1 MSTQTHPVKADA
13 AMTSGKGH
21 VIIIGG
27 GIAGPAIALFLKKIG
42 ITSTI
47 YEAYPHID
55 DIGGGMQIA
64 PNGMNVLKEIGV
76 ADRIF
81 KSGALASEMCFRN
94 DRGRVLARI
103 RNGRTEKCG
112 QPAVAIARSI
122 LHQILVDEVVQQG
135 IQVEYQKR
143 LKNISET
150 NDKKAIAQFED
161 GTTAEG
167 DFVIGADGLRSRTR
181 DILLPNSPKPFYTGM
196 LGIGGFAAQ
205 SAIPTSNPR
214 DKTTMHMTFGP
225 GGFFGYCNC
234 SPSEESELLWWSNL
248 PRAEEMTKA
257 QLAAIS
263 TEDMRQELL
272 AIHRDWHEP
281 IAALLMNTPTIFK
294 GGIYDIATLPT
305 WHSDRIVLIGDAAHA
320 MGPHSGQGASLALED
335 AMYLVK
341 LLRQSPGQL
350 PQVFAQFERD
360 RRPRVEQ
367 INAQTRRI
375 GEGKRVSK
383 SNPIASWF
391 RDRFM
396 SLGISLFAERGQDWM
411 YNYRI
416 IWDN

>member
-1 MSTQTHPVKADA
+1 
-13 AMTSGKGH
+13 MTSMTSAKVH
-21 VIIIGG
+21 AIIIGG

-42 ITSTI
+42 ITSAI

-76 ADRIF
+76 AERIV
-81 KSGALASEMCFRN
+81 KSGALAAEMCFRN
-94 DRGRVLARI
+94 DHGRFLARI

-122 LHQILVDEVVQQG
+122 LHQILVDEVEQQG
-135 IQVEYQKR
+135 IRVEYQKR
-143 LKNISET
+143 LKNITET
-150 NDKKAIAQFED
+150 NSKRVIAQFED

-167 DFVIGADGLRSRTR
+167 DFLIGADGLRSRTR

-205 SAIPTSNPR
+205 SAIPASNPR

-234 SPSEESELLWWSNL
+234 SPSEESALLWWSNL
-248 PRAEEMTKA
+248 PRAKELSKA
-257 QLAAIS
+257 ELAAIS

-272 AIHRDWHEP
+272 AIHKDWHEP
-281 IAALLMNTPTIFK
+281 IETLLMNTHSLFK

-305 WHSDRIVLIGDAAHA
+305 WHSDRTVLIGDAAHA
-320 MGPHSGQGASLALED
+320 MGPHTGQGASMALED
-335 AMYLVK
+335 AMYLAK
-341 LLRQSPGQL
+341 LLRQSPGQF

-367 INAQTRRI
+367 IIAQTRRI
-375 GEGKRVSK
+375 GDSKKVSEL
-383 SNPIASWF
+383 NPITSWI
-391 RDRFM
+391 RDQFM
-396 SLGISLFAERGQDWM
+396 SVALSLFAERGQNWM

-416 IWDN
+416 TWDN

>member
-1 MSTQTHPVKADA
+1 
-13 AMTSGKGH
+13 MTSAKVH
-21 VIIIGG
+21 AIIIGG

-76 ADRIF
+76 AERIV

-94 DRGRVLARI
+94 YHGRFLARI

-122 LHQILVDEVVQQG
+122 LHQILVDEVEQQG
-135 IQVEYQKR
+135 IRVEYQKR
-143 LKNISET
+143 LKSITEMNGEM
-150 NDKKAIAQFED
+150 NCKQVIAQFED

-167 DFVIGADGLRSRTR
+167 DFLIGADGLRSRTR

-205 SAIPTSNPR
+205 SAIPASNPR

-234 SPSEESELLWWSNL
+234 SPSEESALLWWSNL
-248 PRAEEMTKA
+248 PRAKELSKA
-257 QLAAIS
+257 ELSTIS
-263 TEDMRQELL
+263 FEDMREELL
-272 AIHRDWHEP
+272 NIHKGWHEP
-281 IAALLMNTPTIFK
+281 IEMLLRNTHSLFK

-305 WHSDRIVLIGDAAHA
+305 WHSDRTVLIGDAAHV
-320 MGPHSGQGASLALED
+320 MGPHTGQGASMALED
-335 AMYLVK
+335 AMYLAK
-341 LLRQSPGQL
+341 LLRHSPGQF

-367 INAQTRRI
+367 IIAQTRRI
-375 GEGKRVSK
+375 GDSKKVSEL
-383 SNPIASWF
+383 NPIASWI
-391 RDRFM
+391 RDQFM
-396 SLGISLFAERGQDWM
+396 SVALSLFAEQGQDWM

-416 IWDN
+416 TWDN